1 MSAARR
7 AVAPLLTLQA
17 FIFVVLTVVVGAL
30 YWVERATFGA
40 EVDGPAADIRT
51 ARVQANRAVSLPY
64 AVAATRDES
73 IAREARE
80 SINKAEGA
88 LERIRTEVGHLAGVH
103 RGVDDAIKA
112 LSELKGV
119 LATIEA
125 ANEGT
130 RLTNAYTEL
139 ATQRDALDDA
149 LARIDKPVQQALAFH
164 YDQKIQIL
172 LVVWAAAL
180 VVSLVTGL
188 TARRRTQA
196 NETEEDQRRAKAI
209 DGLTRVLRQAIENEE
224 VQLGVLPAGDQYSAV
239 AEATSKLVTRVESLQ
254 RANKEMARSNSF
266 LQDLQEALSLAETE
280 HAVLQTAMR
289 AADSAYR
296 DLGFQLIT
304 VDPADRTVRLTNPD
318 GPGICSFPAPEQCPA
333 LSHGRTWHHRVDDA
347 LARCPRLNEDDLCVT
362 CAPIQVEGKPAAVAQ
377 LSGYDAQTIRFEELE
392 ALALATAVRLSV
404 TRNIAAATND
414 SMTDHLT
421 GLANRRLYEQR
432 VGDLD
437 LAGVPYA
444 LVMADL
450 DHFKALNDRYGH
462 DVGDRCLEIF
472 AAVLKDAC
480 RDSDLPCR
488 LGGEE
493 FVLVLPGVGVKA
505 GLAVAMRVR
514 AYLADAVT
522 RGPARYTVSLGV
534 AARPE
539 HGNSAEAVLRA
550 ADAALYD
557 AKEAGRDQVVPA
569 RMHTN
574 LEAAR

>member
-1 MSAARR
+1 MSASRR

-17 FIFVVLTVVVGAL
+17 LVFVVLTVAVGAL
-30 YWVERATFGA
+30 YWTERATFSA
-40 EVDGPAADIRT
+40 EVEGPAADIRI
-51 ARVQANRAVSLPY
+51 ARLHANRAVSLPY

-73 IAREARE
+73 LAREAHTART
-80 SINKAEGA
+80 KADQA
-88 LERIRTEVGHLAGVH
+88 LERIGTSSSHLAGVP
-103 RGVDDAIKA
+103 KA
-112 LSELKGV
+112 VREARAALTEVQAV
-119 LATIEA
+119 LTTIEA
-125 ANEGT
+125 SNQGT

-149 LARIDKPVQQALAFH
+149 LTRIEKPVQRGLAFH
-164 YDQKIQIL
+164 YDEKIQVL
-172 LVVWAAAL
+172 LAMWAAAL
-180 VVSLVTGL
+180 IVSLVTGL

-196 NETEEDQRRAKAI
+196 NETEGDQRRAKAI
-209 DGLTRVLRQAIENEE
+209 DGLTRVMRQALEEEE
-224 VQLGVLPAGDQYSAV
+224 VQLSSLPSGDQYGSV
-239 AEATSKLVTRVESLQ
+239 SEAASKLVIRLETLQ

-280 HAVLQTAMR
+280 QAVLSTAMR

-304 VDPADRTVRLTNPD
+304 VDTTDRSVRLTAPE
-318 GPGICSFPAPEQCPA
+318 GPAICSFQAPEHCPA

-347 LARCPRLNEDDLCVT
+347 LARCPRLSEDDICVT
-362 CAPIQVEGKPAAVAQ
+362 CAPIQVDGKPAAVAQ
-377 LSGYDAQTIRFEELE
+377 LSRYDAKTVRFEELE

-404 TRNIAAATND
+404 TRNIAAATSD

-472 AAVLKDAC
+472 ANVLKDAC

-522 RGPARYTVSLGV
+522 RGPARFTVSLGV

-539 HGNSAEAVLRA
+539 HGSAAEAVLRA

>member
-7 AVAPLLTLQA
+7 AVAPLLNLQA
-17 FIFVVLTVVVGAL
+17 FVFIVLTVVIGAG
-30 YWVERATFGA
+30 YWIERATFGA
-40 EVDGPAADIRT
+40 EVEGPAADIQT
-51 ARVQANRAVSLPY
+51 VRVQANRAVSLPY
-64 AVAATRDES
+64 AVAATRDET
-73 IAREARE
+73 IAREARDAYT
-80 SINKAEGA
+80 KADAA
-88 LERIRTEVGHLAGVH
+88 LDDIAAQAGDLAGVN
-103 RGVDDAIKA
+103 RGVNDARQA
-112 LSELKGV
+112 LVEIQGV
-119 LATIEA
+119 LATIESA
-125 ANEGT
+125 SPNT

-139 ATQRDALDDA
+139 STQRDKLDKSLDVVE
-149 LARIDKPVQQALAFH
+149 LQVRKGLAFH
-164 YDQKIQIL
+164 YDQKIQAFL
-172 LVVWAAAL
+172 LVWGAAMA
-180 VVSLVTGL
+180 VALVTGL

-209 DGLTRVLRQAIENEE
+209 DGLSRVLRQALEDEE
-224 VQLGVLPAGDQYSAV
+224 VQLGALPSGEQYSGV
-239 AEATSKLVTRVESLQ
+239 SESIGKLVTRMEALQ

-280 HAVLQTAMR
+280 QAVLQTAIR
-289 AADSAYR
+289 AAESAYR

-304 VDPADRTVRLTNPD
+304 VDATDRSVRMTAPG
-318 GPGICSFPAPEQCPA
+318 GPSICSFPAPEQCPA

-347 LARCPRLNEDDLCVT
+347 LARCPRLTENDICVT

-377 LSGYDAQTIRFEELE
+377 LSRYDAKTVRFEELE

-404 TRNIAAATND
+404 TRNIAAATTD

-432 VGDLD
+432 VSDLD
-437 LAGVPYA
+437 LAGIPYS

-450 DHFKALNDRYGH
+450 DNFKTLNDRYGH

-472 AAVLKDAC
+472 ARVLKDAC

-493 FVLVLPGVGVKA
+493 FVLILPGVGVKA

-522 RGPARYTVSLGV
+522 RGPARFTVSLGV

-539 HGNSAEAVLRA
+539 HGSSAEAVLRA

-569 RMHTN
+569 RMQTN